1 MRTVFTNGRIY
12 SMNDDRDIWNTMV
25 VEDGVIVEVS
35 NSTAD
40 SYEDA
45 NVVDL
50 NCKFVYPGFNDSHL
64 HLLNYGYAKAQVNL
78 IGITSKAELIEKLQN
93 YISGKEIAD
102 GQWIVGRGWNNDYF
116 TDDTTFPNRFDLDQV
131 STEVPIAIT
140 RTCGHALS
148 VNSKALEMI
157 GIDMV
162 TEQPEGGQ
170 IDVDEN
176 GRAIGA
182 FRENAL
188 PLVQS
193 HITRPT
199 RDQIKAMIL
208 DAIEEMNSYGLT
220 SVQSDDL
227 GSIPGYNFKEILEIF
242 EEMSENGELNIRI
255 YEQCRLKGDAYKEF
269 LEAGYTTG
277 VGNEYFKIGPLKL
290 FLDGSLGARTAAMR
304 EGYADDENEFGLITA
319 TEEEIDELVGM
330 AFDRNMQVAAH
341 GIGDRA
347 IETAVKCLSK
357 NRRDDLRNGVIHC
370 QITDIPMLESF
381 RDNNLITYVQPIFL
395 DYDWHIVRDRVGDRA
410 NTSYAWKTFVDL
422 GVPTSFGTD
431 CPVEHFNPFHNMYE
445 AITRRDLKGEP
456 AEGFLPEQAMSV
468 DESLRAYT
476 YEGAYASHSEDTK
489 GTLDR
494 GMIADFVVLNEDLYE
509 VDPNH
514 IKDMNAHATYLNG
527 ELVYIEN

>member
-12 SMNDDRDIWNTMV
+12 SMNDDREVFNTMV
-25 VEDGVIVEVS
+25 VEDGVITEMS
-35 NSTAD
+35 NESVNTDGAD
-40 SYEDA
+40 
-45 NVVDL
+45 VVDL
-50 NCKFVYPGFNDSHL
+50 NGKFVYPGFNDSHM
-64 HLLNYGYAKAQVNL
+64 HLLNYGYARSQADL
-78 IGITSKAELIEKLQN
+78 IGITSKSELVERLTHYIEGFDVQ
-93 YISGKEIAD
+93 E

-116 TDDTTFPNRFDLDQV
+116 TDDTTFPNRFDLDKV

-148 VNSKALEMI
+148 VNSKALELI

-170 IDVDEN
+170 IDVDGE

-199 RDQIKAMIL
+199 REQIKEMIL
-208 DAIEEMNSYGLT
+208 NATAEMNSYGLT

-227 GSIPGYNFKEILEIF
+227 GSIPGYSYKEILEIF
-242 EEMSENGELNIRI
+242 EEMSENGELNIRV
-255 YEQCRLKGDAYKEF
+255 YEQCRLKGDTLKEF
-269 LEAGYTTG
+269 LDAGYTTG

-304 EGYADDENEFGLITA
+304 EGYSDDDNEFGLMTA
-319 TEEEIDELVGM
+319 TEEEIDEMVGL
-330 AFDRNMQVAAH
+330 AFDHNMQVAAH

-347 IETAVKCLSK
+347 IETAIRCVSK
-357 NRRDDLRNGVIHC
+357 NRRDDLRNGIIHS
-370 QITDIPMLESF
+370 QITDMPMLESF
-381 RDNNLITYVQPIFL
+381 RDNKLIAYVQPIFL
-395 DYDWHIVRDRVGDRA
+395 DYDWHIVRDRVGDRTD
-410 NTSYAWKTFVDL
+410 TSYAWKTLIDL

-431 CPVEHFNPFHNMYE
+431 CPVEHFNPYHNIYE
-445 AITRRDLKGEP
+445 AVTRRDLKGEP
-456 AEGFLPEQAMSV
+456 AEGFLPEQALTV
-468 DESLRAYT
+468 DESIRAYT
-476 YEGAYASHSEDTK
+476 YEGAYASHSEEAK
-489 GTLDR
+489 GTLDV
-494 GMIADFVVLNEDLYE
+494 GKVADFVVLNEDLYE

-514 IKDMNAHATYLNG
+514 IKDMNAYATYLNG
-527 ELVYIEN
+527 REVYRAN